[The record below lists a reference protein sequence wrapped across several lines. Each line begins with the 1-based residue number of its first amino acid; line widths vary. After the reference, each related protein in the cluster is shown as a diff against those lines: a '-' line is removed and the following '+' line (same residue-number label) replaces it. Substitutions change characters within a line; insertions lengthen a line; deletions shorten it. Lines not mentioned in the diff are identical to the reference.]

1 MQDDL
6 LTITR
11 KVEALAKFLDTD
23 DGKNLLAGFRRAANI
38 LKIEEKKDGAG
49 AYDEPHHPNLRMEM
63 PEHKLAAA
71 IKRAREET
79 GERLEKE
86 NFEGAMQ
93 ALAKLRE
100 PVDAFFDT
108 VTVNCDDPKL
118 RLNRLRLLAELR
130 GAMLQVADFAKV
142 A

>member
-6 LTITR
+6 LVITR

-49 AYDEPHHPNLRMEM
+49 AYDQPHHPNLRMEL

-79 GERLEKE
+79 AERLEAE
-86 NFEGAMQ
+86 NFEGAMH
-93 ALAKLRE
+93 ALSKLRE

-108 VTVNCDDPKL
+108 VTVNVDDAKL

-130 GAMLQVADFAKV
+130 GAMLTVADFSKV

>member
-38 LKIEEKKDGAG
+38 LKIEEKKDGAE
-49 AYDEPHHPNLRMEM
+49 AFCEPHHPNLRMEM

-79 GERLEKE
+79 GERLGNE

-130 GAMLQVADFAKV
+130 EAMTQVADFAKV

>member
-49 AYDEPHHPNLRMEM
+49 AYEEPHHPNLRMEL

-79 GERLEKE
+79 AERLDAE
-86 NFEGAMQ
+86 NFESAMQ

-108 VTVNCDDPKL
+108 VTVNCEDAKL
-118 RLNRLRLLAELR
+118 RLNRLRMLAELR
-130 GAMLQVADFAKV
+130 EAMLQVADFSKV